1 MARSKALIFKSLR
14 LLISRMLAARLEKKR
29 SIQISLRG
37 KLEYAKMDLNMIRKE
52 YFQHGVML
60 AKGFD
65 LEDSYQGKELLES
78 LRLIIRKVRQ
88 GEKQPYRPEVIMTL
102 ATAYSE
108 KGSLLRMMNRF
119 REAGESLAKSL
130 AFINSLIED
139 HPDNIEY
146 QTFRSQLFFQQGELV
161 GCQGPAFNQEAKR
174 LYLVSLRIDL
184 LFDVNRS
191 DIRLKNQLISDM
203 IRATPRPF

>member
-14 LLISRMLAARLEKKR
+14 LLISRMFAARLAKKR
-29 SIQISLRG
+29 SIRISLRR
-37 KLEYAKMDLNMIRKE
+37 KLESAQRDLNLIRQE

-65 LEDSYQGKELLES
+65 LETSYQGKELLAS
-78 LRLIIRKVRQ
+78 LSLIIRKVRQ

-108 KGSLLRMMNRF
+108 KGFLLRMMNRF
-119 REAGESLAKSL
+119 RLAADSLAKSL
-130 AFINSLIED
+130 VFINGLIED
-139 HPDNIEY
+139 YPDNIEY
-146 QTFRSQLFFQQGELV
+146 QTFRSQLFFRQGELV

-174 LYLVSLRIDL
+174 LYLASLKIDL
-184 LFDVNRS
+184 LFDVNRE
-191 DIRLKNQLISDM
+191 DIRKKNQLIASL
-203 IRATPRPF
+203 IRSTPKPF